1 VPRIDFAQLP
11 DDARVWVFG
20 ASHPISA
27 DGETDLL
34 NSVDAWLDQ
43 WAAHGA
49 PLTCARDWRDGRF
62 LVVGVDQRSAG
73 VSGCSIDALFRV
85 LQQVQGTLGTSFLGG
100 SRVFFRNGEDQ
111 LACAER
117 AEFAAAPGLTTQ
129 SIVYDT
135 AVTTADAYRTRFELP
150 LGESWHAALR
160 ASR

>member
-1 VPRIDFAQLP
+1 MPRIAFSQLP

-43 WAAHGA
+43 WSAHGA
-49 PLTCARDWRDGRF
+49 PVTCARDWSHGRF

-73 VSGCSIDALFRV
+73 ASGCSIDALFRV

-100 SRVFFRNGEDQ
+100 SRVFYRNDEGQ
-111 LACAER
+111 LTCAER
-117 AEFAAAPGLTTQ
+117 TEFASAPGIGAATR
-129 SIVYDT
+129 VFDT
-135 AVTTADAYRTRFELP
+135 AVTTAGDYRSRFELS

-160 ASR
+160 VRG